1 MNHGPQPQYGP
12 QYGYGYAFPH
22 PPPPDPPEL
31 PEGASPYPRWPA
43 WYGPAAMGLG
53 LALSFVLIVIYG
65 IISTAAGGHAKAS
78 SPAFVQVA
86 TLLQDVV
93 FVSCALFLAA
103 RTLRPRPW
111 HFGLGPSRFWSTLG
125 WMALAY
131 VGFVVFEIAYSA
143 VVHPSAKQ
151 NIVRE
156 LGARHNSVALV
167 TGALLVV
174 VVAPLAEEFF
184 FRGFFYRSLRTR
196 MGVLPAA
203 LIVGVVFGSIHYEN
217 PHTAVILPV
226 LAVLGVIFCLVYERT
241 GTLFSTIVLHAIN
254 NALAYG
260 VETHEGWV
268 AAAVLAALVTGC
280 LVAARVIPARVPRR
294 RRPAFA
300 T

>member
-1 MNHGPQPQYGP
+1 VHYGP

-53 LALSFVLIVIYG
+53 LAVTFLLIVIYG
-65 IISTAAGGHAKAS
+65 AVDVAAGGKANSS

-86 TLLQDVV
+86 TLIQDTV
-93 FVSCALFLAA
+93 FVGAALVLAA
-103 RTLRPRPW
+103 RTVRPRPW
-111 HFGLGPSRFWSTLG
+111 HFGLGRSRFWSTVG

-131 VGFVVFEIAYSA
+131 VSFIVFEIVYGAL
-143 VVHPSAKQ
+143 VKPSGKQ

-156 LGARHNSVALV
+156 LGAKHGSVALV
-167 TGALLVV
+167 TGAILVI

-184 FRGFFYRSLRTR
+184 FRGFFYRALRTR
-196 MGVLPAA
+196 MPVLPAA
-203 LIVGVVFGSIHYEN
+203 LIVGIVFGAIHYDN
-217 PHTAVILPV
+217 PRTAVILPV
-226 LAVLGVIFCLVYERT
+226 LAMLGFIFCLVYERT

-254 NALAYG
+254 NTIAYG

-268 AAAVLAALVTGC
+268 AFAVLLLLLTGC
-280 LVAARVIPARVPRR
+280 LVAARTLPSRVSRR
-294 RRPAFA
+294 RRVAVA

>member
-1 MNHGPQPQYGP
+1 MEYGPQPQYGP
-12 QYGYGYAFPH
+12 QYGHGYAFPH

-43 WYGPAAMGLG
+43 WNGPAAMGLG

-65 IISTAAGGHAKAS
+65 IISTATGGRANSS

-93 FVSCALFLAA
+93 FVAAAVFIAA
-103 RTLRPRPW
+103 RTVRPRPW
-111 HFGLGPSRFWSTLG
+111 HFGLRGSRFWSTLG

-131 VGFVVFEIAYSA
+131 VAFVIFEITYSA
-143 VVHPSAKQ
+143 VIHPSAKQ

-196 MGVLPAA
+196 MGALPAA
-203 LIVGVVFGSIHYEN
+203 LIVGAVFGAIHYEN
-217 PHTAVILPV
+217 PQTAVILPV
-226 LAVLGVIFCLVYERT
+226 LGVLGVIFCLVYERT
-241 GTLFSTIVLHAIN
+241 GTLFSTIILHGIN

-268 AAAVLAALVTGC
+268 AAAVLATLVAGC
-280 LVAARVIPARVPRR
+280 LVAARVIPSGVPR

>member
-1 MNHGPQPQYGP
+1 MHSGPQQQYGP

-22 PPPPDPPEL
+22 PPPPEPPEL
-31 PEGASPYPRWPA
+31 PEGASPFPRWPA

-53 LALSFVLIVIYG
+53 LAVLFVLGIVYAVI
-65 IISTAAGGHAKAS
+65 AGATGGRAGSS

-86 TLLQDVV
+86 TLVQDVV
-93 FVSCALFLAA
+93 FVGVAVVLAA

-111 HFGLGPSRFWSTLG
+111 HFGLGGSRFWSTIG

-131 VGFVVFEIAYSA
+131 VSFFIFEIAYGA
-143 VVHPSAKQ
+143 LIHPSGKQ

-156 LGARHNSVALV
+156 LGAKHSSVALV
-167 TGALLVV
+167 TGAMLVII
-174 VVAPLAEEFF
+174 VAPLAEEFF

-196 MGVLPAA
+196 MGIFPAA
-203 LIVGVVFGSIHYEN
+203 LIVGAVFGAIHYEN
-217 PHTAVILPV
+217 PRTAVVLPV

-241 GTLFSTIVLHAIN
+241 GTLFSTIALHAIN
-254 NALAYG
+254 NAIAYG

-268 AAAVLAALVTGC
+268 ASVVLFVLLGGC
-280 LVAARVIPARVPRR
+280 LIAARLLPSRLPRR
-294 RRPAFA
+294 RTPALA